1 MAFAEYSYNTSHH
14 ISIENTK
21 LIMNEDHYIKRKT
34 SEAIKIENED
44 NTLNKDDAIKLSN
57 TWKLII
63 NQVKNN
69 NAWLFL
75 NES

>member
-1 MAFAEYSYNTSHH
+1 
-14 ISIENTK
+14 
-21 LIMNEDHYIKRKT
+21 MNEDHYIKRKT